1 MEVDETSEVPGL
13 VTRLLDPDLS
23 DEVIR
28 SYKRFLP
35 EIIHHAGEL
44 VLQEEGRRR
53 RRQFIIVSA
62 KLLSFNK
69 FLIQHLEPW
78 LTQLDSPWDQS
89 QPEPASKKSR
99 PDPLV
104 EVEILGSSY
113 LLLLHCDRLRSCWR
127 WAELFPLLVS
137 SHHAES
143 RFLVIEILRVL
154 FSLSCGAVSVL
165 RTRYVGGEESDLT
178 EWLLKY
184 NLQLP
189 AQSALLAV
197 DRPQVEVSEG
207 LRKVTALGHVSLV
220 KVGQGES
227 ATTGLVE
234 VESTRH
240 NLLHLGAGVSVGQPV
255 LISGEVGVGKTS
267 LVRELAARTGRDLLT
282 LQVSDTTD
290 ARLLVGL
297 YRCTELPGQF
307 VWEPGLVTRAVTS
320 GSWLLVE
327 DVDRAGQDVIS
338 LLAGLVQGGHL
349 VVPSL
354 GGEVRP
360 APGFQLLLTQ
370 RDGLGALRE
379 ELASLVTSIT
389 VTRLSQEELRT
400 VIATRYPALSELTEK
415 ILRMFS
421 ILQDPAAT
429 VDFPD
434 PGRLGRVL
442 SGSRRVSVR
451 DLVRWSSRADTV
463 LAHCHNTS
471 QAAELL
477 YQDAMDVFCRF
488 ISDIAVRHAVAR
500 EIAFTLNI
508 SKERAQFFTES
519 HKPSAGL
526 KTSGLQV
533 GRVLLPVSS
542 STACLAPLQ
551 SVFSVTRHAAV
562 LLEAVARA
570 VTNNEPVLLVGETG
584 VGKTT
589 SVQFLAEKTGRRLK
603 VVNMNQ
609 QSDSAD
615 LLGGFKPVSLTR
627 SLHKLREMFTSVFC
641 QTFSSGN
648 NIKFLGHLDTC
659 FNESRWSDALQ
670 LISHTMKAAMKKVS
684 TDKSLL
690 LRWKELRQKVKTA
703 VELVKRTDLATVFA
717 FIEGI
722 LTEAVKAGDWLL
734 LDEVNMSPAS
744 VLESLSQ
751 LLDKDGSVTLHEAGE
766 HQSVVR
772 HPDFRLFAC
781 MNPATDA
788 GKTDLAPG
796 LRNRFTEIYCDEM
809 SSKEDITML
818 VTDYLASLSLPAIKI
833 SSIVTFYLQVRTENI
848 LRSFDLIFMF
858 RPK

>member
-1 MEVDETSEVPGL
+1 MEVDENSEIPGL
-13 VTRLLDPDLS
+13 VYRLLDPDLS

-44 VLQEEGRRR
+44 VLQEEGRRL

-62 KLLSFNK
+62 KLLAFNK

-78 LTQLDSPWDQS
+78 LTKLESPWDPS
-89 QPEPASKKSR
+89 DSEPASKKSR
-99 PDPLV
+99 PDPSL
-104 EVEILGSSY
+104 EVEILGAAY
-113 LLLLHCDRLRSCWR
+113 LLLLHCHRLSSCWR

-137 SHHAES
+137 SHHPES
-143 RFLVIEILRVL
+143 RFLLIEILRVL
-154 FSLSCGAVSVL
+154 FSLSPGAVSAL
-165 RTRYVGGEESDLT
+165 RARYVGGEESELT

-184 NLQLP
+184 HLLIP
-189 AQSALLAV
+189 AESAMLAV
-197 DRPQVEVSEG
+197 DRPQLELSEG
-207 LRKVTALGHVSLV
+207 TRKVSSLGHISLV
-220 KVGQGES
+220 RVGEGGEG
-227 ATTGLVE
+227 TGLVE
-234 VESTRH
+234 VESTR
-240 NLLHLGAGVSVGQPV
+240 LTLQRLGAGVSVGQPV
-255 LISGEVGVGKTS
+255 LIQGEVGVGKTS
-267 LVRELAARTGRDLLT
+267 LVRELAARTGRELVS

-327 DVDRAGQDVIS
+327 DVDRAGQDVVS

-370 RDGLGALRE
+370 REGLGALRE
-379 ELASLVTSIT
+379 ELASLVTAIT

-400 VIATRYPALSELTEK
+400 VLATRFPALSQLTEK
-415 ILRMFS
+415 IIRMFS

-451 DLVRWSSRADTV
+451 DLVRWSSRAAAV
-463 LAHCHNTS
+463 LAHCDNTS
-471 QAAELL
+471 QAAEFL

-488 ISDIAVRHAVAR
+488 IPDIAVRHAVAR

-508 SKERAQFFTES
+508 SKERAQYFTDS

-542 STACLAPLQ
+542 SSACLAPLQ
-551 SVFSVTRHAAV
+551 SVFSVTRHAAI

-589 SVQFLAEKTGRRLK
+589 SVQFLAEKTGRRLR
-603 VVNMNQ
+603 VVNLNQ

-627 SLHKLREMFTSVFC
+627 SLHKLREMFTEVFC

-659 FNESRWSDALQ
+659 FNECRWSDALQ
-670 LISHTMKAAMKKVS
+670 LISHTVKAAMKKVS

-690 LRWKELRQKVKTA
+690 LRWRELRQKVKTA
-703 VELVKRTDLATVFA
+703 GELVKRTDLATVFA

-751 LLDKDGSVTLHEAGE
+751 LLDKEGSVTLHEAGE
-766 HQSVVR
+766 HQSVAR

-809 SSKEDITML
+809 SSKEDISML
-818 VTDYLASLSLPAIKI
+818 VTDYLASRSLPASKI

-848 LRSFDLIFMF
+848 AL
-858 RPK
+858 